1 MTHPKLLDID
11 PVARALIQHKV
22 RRLVS
27 RCGYGISDQEDL
39 EQDLALHA
47 HRVARHFNPD
57 RGTAVA
63 FYEQVLSRKVKNLAS
78 RQFAKKRDWRRVIS
92 VNTHAL
98 NELAIAIDPI
108 ASMDRRLDLGEVI
121 SALPPELWRLALQLI
136 FPTKSGRVPVR
147 CQFCFASNASGLT

>member
-1 MTHPKLLDID
+1 MDEIPPSPHRRTAPPDPTKCDVSPAGRQLIELIQSIHFGHPKLLDID

-22 RRLVS
+22 RRLVG

-47 HRVARHFNPD
+47 HRIARHFNPE
-57 RGTAVA
+57 R
-63 FYEQVLSRKVKNLAS
+63 
-78 RQFAKKRDWRRVIS
+78 
-92 VNTHAL
+92 
-98 NELAIAIDPI
+98 
-108 ASMDRRLDLGEVI
+108 
-121 SALPPELWRLALQLI
+121 LI